1 MHLPINS
8 CLGEHSHEMK
18 TAGGNVNNPFG
29 PKLHTCRKG
38 NRKQATKESFA
49 CLVCYVSENVTL
61 VL

>member
-38 NRKQATKESFA
+38 YRKQRPPRNRLHVLFATFQKM
-49 CLVCYVSENVTL
+49 
-61 VL
+61 